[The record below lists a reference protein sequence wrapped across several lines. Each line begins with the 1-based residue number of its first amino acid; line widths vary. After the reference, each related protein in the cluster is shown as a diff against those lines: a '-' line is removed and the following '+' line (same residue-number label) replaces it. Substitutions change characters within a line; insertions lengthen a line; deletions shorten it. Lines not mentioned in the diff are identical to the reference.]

1 MSLFIRELVGQKQAV
16 ELLNQ
21 ALKKQRIAPA
31 YLFSGPE
38 GIGKS
43 LTASAFSQVLLGLKS
58 RTSLIN
64 HPDFLRIEPSY
75 LVNGKLL
82 SPKEAAESG
91 AKRKA
96 PPTIKIEQIREITQF
111 LSRPPLSSDRSVII
125 IEDAHT
131 MAESAAN
138 ALLKTLEE
146 PGRAT
151 LILIAPSPDSLLSTL
166 VSRCQSIPFSRL
178 SESELAEVL
187 SFKGYE
193 GLENNRLLM
202 AIAQGSPGSAIIAH
216 RQLQIIGKEL
226 LQKLQQPIN
235 HPWDV
240 FAIAKLITTELDNE
254 TQLWLIDYLQYF
266 YWEKHQQKEM
276 IEELEKAKKLLRR
289 FVQPR
294 LVWECCLLKEVK
306 NNK

>member
-1 MSLFIRELVGQKQAV
+1 MAFLIRELVGQQQAV

-21 ALKKQRIAPA
+21 ALQKQRIPPA
-31 YLFSGPE
+31 YLFSGAE
-38 GIGKS
+38 GVGKS
-43 LTASAFSQVLLGLKS
+43 LTAQAFSQVVLGVKS
-58 RTSLIN
+58 ANSLVN
-64 HPDFLRIEPSY
+64 HPDYLKVEPSY

-82 SPKEAAESG
+82 TAQEATESG

-111 LSRPPLSSDRSVII
+111 LSRPPLKSDRSVVI

-131 MAESAAN
+131 MAEGAAN

-166 VSRCQSIPFSRL
+166 VSRCQYIPFYRL
-178 SESELAEVL
+178 SASELAEVL
-187 SFKGYE
+187 NLKGYE
-193 GLENNRLLM
+193 GLEYNSILM
-202 AIAQGSPGSAIIAH
+202 AIAQGSPGAAIFGH
-216 RQLQIIGKEL
+216 RQLQVIGKEL
-226 LQKLQQPIN
+226 LQKLQQPLS
-235 HPWDV
+235 HPLDV
-240 FAIAKLITTELDNE
+240 FAIAKIITSELDNE

-266 YWEKHQQKEM
+266 YWQKQQNQL
-276 IEELEKAKKLLRR
+276 IIQELEKAKKLLKR

-294 LVWECCLLKEVK
+294 LVWECCLLKLC
-306 NNK
+306 